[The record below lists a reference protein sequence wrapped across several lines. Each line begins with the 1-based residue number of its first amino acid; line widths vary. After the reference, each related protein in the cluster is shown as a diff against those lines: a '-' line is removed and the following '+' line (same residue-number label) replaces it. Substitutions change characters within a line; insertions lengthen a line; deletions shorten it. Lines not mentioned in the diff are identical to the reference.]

1 MFLAIDNTPAIQ
13 FKDVQKVYTNG
24 HIALDNVNFDIYSEY
39 TGTGLVNILKMPV
52 IADPTSSFQ
61 KVKTEFYER
70 WKLIWLE
77 PFGFN
82 NTYTLTMRKEHAQQL
97 KIKSISDLKSFFEK
111 IK

>member
-1 MFLAIDNTPAIQ
+1 
-13 FKDVQKVYTNG
+13 Y
-24 HIALDNVNFDIYSEY
+24 
-39 TGTGLVNILKMPV
+39 
-52 IADPTSSFQ
+52 Q
-61 KVKTEFYER
+61 KVKREFYER

-111 IK
+111 RKKIKRKNHHWNSY